1 MWHITDTTT
10 WLDTKALL
18 FFCLQANV
26 KIESVSI
33 FFDDGGMPL
42 QLVAGIFFSTEYLIL
57 ECLSIAFNWMHV
69 MTSNWCP
76 WKTMIHIQTAPS
88 ASRLVRCPFSA
99 ELVMATA
106 QQFVQAGSQTQ
117 SSQEPDDALA
127 PTHGGA
133 HEADIIAIDR
143 TAHQEHGTDGEEFVE
158 NSQEDQEVQEEYDSS
173 PRKRFCQWEDR

>member
-1 MWHITDTTT
+1 
-10 WLDTKALL
+10 
-18 FFCLQANV
+18 
-26 KIESVSI
+26 
-33 FFDDGGMPL
+33 
-42 QLVAGIFFSTEYLIL
+42 
-57 ECLSIAFNWMHV
+57 
-69 MTSNWCP
+69 
-76 WKTMIHIQTAPS
+76 
-88 ASRLVRCPFSA
+88 
-99 ELVMATA
+99 MATA